1 MDVTKL
7 TLADDLTELNPLP
20 VQLVVLGGGGVVT
33 LLVHDLCVVL
43 SEAGASD
50 WARAMTGARLLMT
63 ASAVLWR
70 LAV

>member
-1 MDVTKL
+1 MASRGRSGAWKTKRIVSP
-7 TLADDLTELNPLP
+7 EIVP
-20 VQLVVLGGGGVVT
+20 